1 VARAASKSI
10 DVARQIFYSLLL
22 VGIGFVVGFAPTGR
36 LRPNGS
42 ALAQTPAASLTTASS
57 PAQSAAAPSQ
67 PAAAPA
73 ARSLA
78 AGPDFT
84 EIAAHTVDAV
94 TNISSLE
101 PSQRTASPFEG
112 DPVFRYLFGNRD
124 VFGDD
129 RPSLSLGSG
138 VVVSPDGY
146 VLTNVHVLGS
156 LVRGTQVKV
165 ALSDKRELRAQI
177 IGADPFTDIALV
189 KINARNLPT
198 IPWGDSGKLKVAEWV
213 LAIGNP
219 YQLSQT
225 VTLGIVSALRRS
237 NIGAAGYEDFIQT
250 DAAIN
255 PGNSGGALVN
265 ARGELVGI
273 NTAIYSQSGG
283 YQGIGFAVPSNL
295 ARKVMDDLIRY
306 GEVKR
311 GYLGYFETIPLT
323 SDLASQLG
331 VDRTRG
337 IVVSRMER
345 TSAVYQAGLRPGDVI
360 LAFNNVA
367 LDDGSQLQRLIADAR
382 VGSIVTLRV
391 LRANR
396 TVSIEVPVTQA
407 VNRRVSNSY

>member
-1 VARAASKSI
+1 M
-10 DVARQIFYSLLL
+10 ARQILYSLLL
-22 VGIGFVVGFAPTGR
+22 VGVGFVAGFAPTGR
-36 LRPNGS
+36 LRSGGE
-42 ALAQTPAASLTTASS
+42 ALAQPPAATATLASNAVQAS
-57 PAQSAAAPSQ
+57 TVPPRPLPS
-67 PAAAPA
+67 
-73 ARSLA
+73 
-78 AGPDFT
+78 GPDFT
-84 EIAAHTVDAV
+84 EVAARTVDAV

-101 PSQRTASPFEG
+101 PSRRQGSPFEN
-112 DPVFRYLFGNRD
+112 DPVFQYLFGNMD
-124 VFGDD
+124 VFGD
-129 RPSLSLGSG
+129 RGPSLSLGSG

-156 LVRGTQVKV
+156 LARGTEVKV

-189 KINARNLPT
+189 KITAHNLPT
-198 IPWGDSGKLKVAEWV
+198 IPWGDSSKLRVAEWV

-323 SDLASQLG
+323 PDLAVQIG

-345 TSAVYQAGLRPGDVI
+345 TSAAYQAGLRPGDVI
-360 LAFNNVA
+360 LGFNNVN
-367 LDDGSQLQRLIADAR
+367 LDDGGQLQRLIADAR
-382 VGSIVTLRV
+382 VGSIVTLHV
-391 LRANR
+391 LRGKG
-396 TVSIEVPVTQA
+396 TVAIEVPVTQA
-407 VNRRVSNSY
+407 VSRRASTNY